1 MDQIKAFQQKAEL
14 NLKKKQQVCT
24 DSILKDFNY
33 TLSMPLEHSH
43 VQKSGHSILH
53 HDPQFLEERNV
64 IQKDIRAPEFCFTFD
79 IQKDVHANSQ
89 DPRLKAQ
96 IDKSVQIQF
105 SKVQLQSVFEE
116 LEKVQL
122 KLDTLNN

>member
-1 MDQIKAFQQKAEL
+1 MKQKAEL

-24 DSILKDFNY
+24 DSILADFNY

-43 VQKSGHSILH
+43 VQKSGNVILH
-53 HDPQFLEERNV
+53 HDPQFVEERNV
-64 IQKDIRAPEFCFTFD
+64 VQKDVRAPSFCFTFD
-79 IQKDVHANSQ
+79 LQKDVHANSP
-89 DPRLKAQ
+89 DPALKAK
-96 IDKSVQIQF
+96 IDRSVQVHF
-105 SKVQLQSVFEE
+105 SKVQLQNVFEE